1 MSIAYRLSEVRRSLP
16 EGVTLV
22 AVSKTHPAERIREA
36 YDAGQRVFGENR
48 PQELRAKA
56 ECLPA
61 DIEWHMIGHVQ
72 TNKARYV
79 AAHAAW
85 VESVDSARVAEALQ
99 REAARCGR
107 VLNILLEV
115 HVADEES
122 KTGWALDELLGYVR
136 TAPFAAMPNLRVRGV
151 MGVATNTDDMKRVR
165 DDFRALHSAFDV
177 LKPYFDAGFDTLS
190 MGMSHDYPLAVECGA
205 TTVRV
210 GSLIF
215 RERGRAKSGCAGRRR
230 AASISGKIRSMKKT
244 LGGTISV
251 VPPRVFCGNPAPYR
265 AGTGPHACGVRQ
277 PRHGWL
283 RGRLIAMVPSRVRRP
298 GPGRGSRRPASRRS
312 GRRSAT
318 GAPRAATARP

>member
-99 REAARCGR
+99 REAAR
-107 VLNILLEV
+107 
-115 HVADEES
+115 
-122 KTGWALDELLGYVR
+122 
-136 TAPFAAMPNLRVRGV
+136 
-151 MGVATNTDDMKRVR
+151 
-165 DDFRALHSAFDV
+165 
-177 LKPYFDAGFDTLS
+177 
-190 MGMSHDYPLAVECGA
+190 
-205 TTVRV
+205 
-210 GSLIF
+210 
-215 RERGRAKSGCAGRRR
+215 
-230 AASISGKIRSMKKT
+230 
-244 LGGTISV
+244 
-251 VPPRVFCGNPAPYR
+251 
-265 AGTGPHACGVRQ
+265 
-277 PRHGWL
+277 
-283 RGRLIAMVPSRVRRP
+283 
-298 GPGRGSRRPASRRS
+298 
-312 GRRSAT
+312 
-318 GAPRAATARP
+318 

>member
-136 TAPFAAMPNLRVRGV
+136 TAPFEAMPNLRVRGV

-215 RERGRAKSGCAGRRR
+215 GERDYSAAGR
-230 AASISGKIRSMKKT
+230 
-244 LGGTISV
+244 
-251 VPPRVFCGNPAPYR
+251 
-265 AGTGPHACGVRQ
+265 
-277 PRHGWL
+277 
-283 RGRLIAMVPSRVRRP
+283 
-298 GPGRGSRRPASRRS
+298 
-312 GRRSAT
+312 
-318 GAPRAATARP
+318 